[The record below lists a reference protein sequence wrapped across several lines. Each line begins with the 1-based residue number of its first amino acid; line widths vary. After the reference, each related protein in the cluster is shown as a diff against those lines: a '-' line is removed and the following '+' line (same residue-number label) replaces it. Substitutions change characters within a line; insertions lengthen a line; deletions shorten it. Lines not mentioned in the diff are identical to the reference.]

1 MIDRWCGRLVPL
13 FPFHTFYTCLSGLL
27 WLRCSDLLHTVDI
40 SIYPYQRR
48 KNPARNQN
56 KNRFLQ
62 FCRLDTCHWD
72 MHRKSL
78 PMQKQHTFLFRSCN
92 EMKMKMKIKRKNVRK
107 NEYRTKQK
115 CAKWNVSY
123 ALCRIYNRNS
133 FVTIVNVRLAHNVL
147 HIAFTAVTSNLTH
160 FTNAI
165 NKFFAASTT

>member
-1 MIDRWCGRLVPL
+1 MLDRWCGRLVPL
-13 FPFHTFYTCLSGLL
+13 FLFHTFYTCLSGLL

-92 EMKMKMKIKRKNVRK
+92 EMKMKIKRKNVRK

-123 ALCRIYNRNS
+123 ALCRIYIQPQLLCYNS
-133 FVTIVNVRLAHNVL
+133 QRTFGTQCAPHCLHCGNVQLDTFYKRHQ
-147 HIAFTAVTSNLTH
+147 
-160 FTNAI
+160 
-165 NKFFAASTT
+165 